1 MNVLFV
7 HGWGCGW
14 QDWTAVTSL
23 LPDDVRIGL
32 SKLPGSPDAVPLEGA
47 ISLKDCAAQ
56 IIFEADGFG
65 FDRFALVGHS
75 MGARI
80 ALELAAHWP
89 GRVSRLLLIDG
100 SNVPEDPDKAVARLK
115 GQLVQFGQPAWA
127 EAAIGSMM
135 VENLN
140 RDQKQHLV
148 TRAAGHSTDTLLA
161 YYYAMAAWD
170 RDDFITSLGRI
181 TCPVTVLQSTSLD
194 ENEVRQSVT
203 TYPSSLW
210 LDAIRSHVTLAEVR
224 MVLDTGHFV
233 MLEHPQLVS
242 SWIKETPRTG
252 SGSHCG
258 NFELRTNEQLSRSLT

>member
-1 MNVLFV
+1 MNVVFV

-14 QDWTAVTSL
+14 QDWTGVTSL
-23 LPDDVRIGL
+23 LPDDVRICL
-32 SKLPGSPDAVPLEGA
+32 SKLPGSPDGVPLEGKV
-47 ISLKDCAAQ
+47 SLKDCATQ
-56 IIFEADGFG
+56 IISEADGLG
-65 FDRFALVGHS
+65 FDRFTLVGHS

-89 GRVSRLLLIDG
+89 GHVSRLLLVDG

-115 GQLVQFGQPAWA
+115 GQLVQLGQPTWA
-127 EAAIGSMM
+127 EAAIGLMM

-140 RDQKQHLV
+140 RNQKQYLV
-148 TRAAGHSTDTLLA
+148 TRAARHSANTLLA
-161 YYYAMAAWD
+161 YYHAMAAWD
-170 RDDFITSLGRI
+170 RDDFMTALDHV

-203 TYPSSLW
+203 THPSSHW
-210 LDAIRSHVTLAEVR
+210 LDAIRGRLSQAEIRLVS
-224 MVLDTGHFV
+224 DTGHFV

-252 SGSHCG
+252 SGSH
-258 NFELRTNEQLSRSLT
+258 